1 MKKTQ
6 SFWEPITKTPLD
18 LFGKLR
24 KSEDNAKPSITLS
37 TGNASLVQKVF
48 ISSYIRGTEALK
60 LFFKHETESYPA
72 SLSFNGCMRSTTKS
86 ALLPVLEKHGP
97 PIYQPPVADTYV
109 IDGSALIQML
119 KPDGNIT
126 TFEEYISNIVTPY
139 ALRKAT
145 FYKRIDIVFDVYLE
159 KSIKGSTR
167 RDKRGIGYRVEVSKQ
182 AFLPSQY
189 SWSKFLRNGENKSIL
204 FQMIADAIITLI
216 SANIATIVVTSLD
229 VALSNTDLLDVVV
242 VAHIYPHVTGQ
253 RQTLTCWTIRTL
265 FITRTTSSLEE
276 SATAWEFPMI
286 QC

>member
-1 MKKTQ
+1 M
-6 SFWEPITKTPLD
+6 
-18 LFGKLR
+18 
-24 KSEDNAKPSITLS
+24 
-37 TGNASLVQKVF
+37 QKVF

-60 LFFKHETESYPA
+60 LFFKHETEWYPA
-72 SLSFNGCMRSTTKS
+72 SLSCNGCIRWTTKS
-86 ALLPVLEKHGP
+86 ALLPVVEKHVP

-119 KPDGNIT
+119 KPEGNIT

-145 FYKRIDIVFDVYLE
+145 FYKLIDIVFDVYLQ
-159 KSIKGSTR
+159 KSIKGSTS
-167 RDKRGIGYRVEVSKQ
+167 DKRGIGYRVKVSKQ

-204 FQMIADAIITLI
+204 FQMIADAITTSI

-229 VALSNTDLLDVVV
+229 VALSNTDLLDVAV

-265 FITRTTSSLEE
+265 FITTTTSWLEE
-276 SATAWEFPMI
+276 SATA
-286 QC
+286 